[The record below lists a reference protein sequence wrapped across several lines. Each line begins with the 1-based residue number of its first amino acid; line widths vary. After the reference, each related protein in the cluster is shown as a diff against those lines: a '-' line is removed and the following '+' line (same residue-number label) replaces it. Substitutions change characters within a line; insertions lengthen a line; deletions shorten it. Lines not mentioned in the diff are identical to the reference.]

1 MENTE
6 WDADRYK
13 ELNGHFREKI
23 NQLLT
28 TDPHLQKLVEE
39 GKSIQLEEL
48 VESMT
53 LNDQVLWKEFL
64 QLDQQ
69 KMHQDLQNHLEGKGD
84 PLHDQSGFY
93 RHHREQEGEEDH
105 LW

>member
-1 MENTE
+1 MENTAWNE
-6 WDADRYK
+6 ARYR
-13 ELNGHFREKI
+13 ELNAYFRERI
-23 NQLLT
+23 QQLLGA
-28 TDPHLQKLVEE
+28 DPHLQKQVAE

-53 LNDQVLWKEFL
+53 LNDQLLWKEFL
-64 QLDQQ
+64 ALDQQ
-69 KMHQDLQNHLEGKGD
+69 KMHQDLQNHLEGKGS

-93 RHHREQEGEEDH
+93 RNQREEGEEDTS